1 MPDPARAQ
9 GRLLLSG
16 SEARM
21 LAPLTFAISMR
32 MLGLFLLLPVIA
44 PYVVGLRDGS
54 VELAGLAIGA
64 YGLTQAFMLAPLGWL
79 SDRVG
84 RKPVL
89 VAGLLVY
96 AAGGLLAGSL
106 EHPVVVVVGR
116 AVQGMG
122 AVSAVVMATV
132 ADVTRAESRAQGM
145 ALVGMAIA
153 MSFGLSVV
161 AAAPLAA
168 LIGVPGIFVATAL
181 MGFAAAV
188 VIALMPLPKATTER
202 PPLADLVDVRVL
214 PLCLGVFAIHF
225 TLAALFLVL
234 PLALVEQGEGERA
247 WLVYIV
253 SFVVSVAL
261 AVPFI
266 IRKPTGTRHLVVASA
281 CVAVA
286 ALAVPLAVGAGL
298 ILVTIALALFF
309 AGFNYLEAVMP
320 SRVSLL
326 AMQGGHGSALGTYAI
341 AQAAGVFSGGMVL
354 GLLGSEYNLAGMAI
368 GATLALAWLPLI
380 SLLNGKKDKWLQ

>member
-1 MPDPARAQ
+1 
-9 GRLLLSG
+9 
-16 SEARM
+16 M
-21 LAPLTFAISMR
+21 LAPLMFAISMR

-122 AVSAVVMATV
+122 AVSAVVMASV
-132 ADVTRAESRAQGM
+132 ADVTRPESRAQGM

-161 AAAPLAA
+161 AAVPLAA
-168 LIGVPGIFVATAL
+168 VIGVPGIFVATSL
-181 MGFAAAV
+181 LGFVAAV
-188 VIALMPLPKATTER
+188 VIALMPLPKASTKR

-234 PLALVEQGEGERA
+234 PLALVEQGDGERA

-261 AVPFI
+261 AIPFI

-298 ILVTIALALFF
+298 ILVTIALAVFF

-341 AQAAGVFSGGMVL
+341 AQAAGVFSGGIVL

-368 GATLALAWLPLI
+368 GAVLALAWLPLI